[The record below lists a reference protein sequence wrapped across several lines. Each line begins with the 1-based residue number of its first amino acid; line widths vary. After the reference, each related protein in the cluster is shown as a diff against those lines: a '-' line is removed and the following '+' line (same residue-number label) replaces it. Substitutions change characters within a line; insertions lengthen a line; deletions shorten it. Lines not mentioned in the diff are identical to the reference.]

1 VNNLAYI
8 GAAVLTV
15 ITICMVFINR
25 KRIVAEEKAS
35 KE

>member
-15 ITICMVFINR
+15 ITIGMVFINR
-25 KRIVAEEKAS
+25 KRIVAEEKAQS
-35 KE
+35 